1 LRHFRV
7 LRPYVG
13 QRVWRYAIGILA
25 LLVADG
31 AQLVLPQVLERFV
44 NTVESTGVV
53 LSDIAPYAVALLGL
67 AVVVF
72 SSRFGWRMM
81 VQGAS
86 RLIDYDLRRDLFTQF
101 TRLAPNYFNHKK
113 TGDLMAHAT
122 NDLQAVRMALNMGI
136 VTAADAAFLIT
147 STLIIM
153 FSTISPSLSAWALA
167 PLPLAAIVTALLGRQ
182 IHARFL
188 EVQNQFSSLSDH
200 VQENFAGIRIVK
212 TFVQE
217 DNELARLTGESRE
230 YFRRNMHL
238 VRVWALIDPLTDFI
252 VGTAFC
258 VALAYGGILVI
269 RGAITL
275 GAFVAFTSYLA
286 LLAWPMQALGF
297 LINMIQRAGASLERL
312 EIIYRE
318 TPEIAEDPHPIAPSG
333 EVRGDIEFRDVTFA
347 YPGTSRQALKDVS
360 FRIEAGSTVAF
371 VGRTGNGKS
380 TILNLILRVFDP
392 PVGSVFLDGI
402 DVRKLPLGL
411 LRESI
416 GYVPPDNFLFSET
429 ISQNIAFGVDDLPE
443 ERIEEMAEIAQV
455 KDNILDFPLGFHTM
469 LGERGV
475 TLSGGQKQ
483 RVSIA
488 RALAKDPPIL
498 ILDDSFSAVDT
509 ATEEAILDRLW
520 RVREGRTTIL
530 VAHRISTIKR
540 SDHIF
545 VVEDGRIVED
555 GRHEDLVARG
565 GLYAS
570 MHQRQLLEDRVSG
583 SRGVGA

>member
-1 LRHFRV
+1 MRHFRV

-53 LSDIAPYAVALLGL
+53 LSDIAPYALALVAL
-67 AVVVF
+67 AIVVF
-72 SSRFGWRMM
+72 GSRFGWRMM

-86 RLIDYDLRRDLFTQF
+86 RLIDYDLRRDLFNQF

-217 DNELARLTGESRE
+217 DNELSRLTGESRE

-269 RGAITL
+269 QGSITL

-312 EIIYRE
+312 EAIYKE
-318 TPEIAEDPHPIAPSG
+318 TPEIAEDPHPISPSG
-333 EVRGDIEFRDVTFA
+333 EVRGDIEFRDVTFV
-347 YPGTSRQALKDVS
+347 YPGTNRQALKDVS
-360 FRIEAGSTVAF
+360 FHIEAGSTVAF

-488 RALAKDPPIL
+488 RALAKDPPVL

-583 SRGVGA
+583 SREVGA